1 MFKLINYW
9 SLISLFFLIVF
20 KIVKIVSCWSFM
32 RLGLFICILLKIIVS
47 YFVWEVMNELNSGLF
62 LLGLFVLKWFE

>member
-20 KIVKIVSCWSFM
+20 KIVKIVSFWSFM